1 MRPGLLRQ
9 IFFWT
14 HLVAGIAAS
23 LVIAIMSI
31 TGVAL
36 TFQPQMEE
44 SLSRTERRLE
54 AVPSPNERLPLEA
67 LVEAAREQHPELA
80 FSSISVFPE
89 DDAAV
94 LVSAGR
100 RGGVWVHPVTGQT
113 WEANASG
120 GHKTL
125 RWLVGLHRWLALE
138 GEGRTVGKALTG
150 ASNLAFLWLA
160 LSGIVLWFPRRWTRS
175 ALRSVAWFR
184 GGLKGK
190 ARDFNWHNAIG
201 LWTSVVLVVVIASGV
216 VISYGWASDLV
227 YRVVGEEPPARGPRG
242 GGGPQV
248 EVPAPPEGSTPLPM
262 AALIAHAASSG
273 RDWERLTLSLPPAG
287 GERGRRG
294 GGERAAEGA
303 EAAPEARQ
311 TTVRPVAVTLRAA
324 GETPVNA
331 NHQLALDPF
340 TGAVLQAT
348 APSDA
353 SAGRRLRSWLRF
365 LHTGEAL
372 GVIGQIL
379 AGLASLGAVVLVW
392 TGLALSWRRFFR
404 RRRTATG
411 AKESLGA
418 SASNAIPE
426 LNEPSVGVG

>member
-9 IFFWT
+9 LFFWT

-36 TFQPQMEE
+36 TFQPQMED
-44 SLSRTERRLE
+44 SLSRAERRLD
-54 AVPSPNERLPLEA
+54 AAPTPAERLPLEA
-67 LVEAAREQHPELA
+67 LVEAARKQHPDLA
-80 FSSISVFPE
+80 FNSLSVFPE
-89 DDAAV
+89 EDAAV
-94 LVSAGR
+94 LLQAGR
-100 RGGVWVHPVTGQT
+100 RGGVWVHPVTAET
-113 WEANASG
+113 WEANATG

-138 GEGRTVGKALTG
+138 GGGRTIGKALTG

-160 LSGIVLWFPRRWTRS
+160 VSGIVLWFPRRWTKQ

-201 LWTSVVLVVVIASGV
+201 LWTSLVLVVVIASGV
-216 VISYGWASDLV
+216 VISYGWASNLV

-242 GGGPQV
+242 GGGPKV
-248 EVPAPPEGSTPLPM
+248 EVPAPAQGATALPL
-262 AALIAHAASSG
+262 ATLVEHAAKSG
-273 RDWERLTLSLPPAG
+273 REWERLSISLPPAPG
-287 GERGRRG
+287 GERGKRG
-294 GGERAAEGA
+294 GRGGSGKGGPDGGA
-303 EAAPEARQ
+303 
-311 TTVRPVAVTLRAA
+311 TTPRPVAVTLRAA

-331 NHQLALDPF
+331 NHQLQLDPF

-372 GVIGQIL
+372 GLFGQIL

-411 AKESLGA
+411 AKESLSA
-418 SASNAIPE
+418 SAGDAIPE
-426 LNEPSVGVG
+426 LNERSVSAG